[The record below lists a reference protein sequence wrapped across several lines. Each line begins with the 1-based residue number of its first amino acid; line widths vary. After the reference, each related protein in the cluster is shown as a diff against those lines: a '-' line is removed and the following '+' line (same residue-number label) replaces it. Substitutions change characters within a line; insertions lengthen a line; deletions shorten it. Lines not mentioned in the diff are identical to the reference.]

1 MDQTLAGQTIHI
13 VQAIHIGEIII
24 EECAFIDECAFIED
38 CAHNQFKY
46 NGIHITSI
54 YKYDVTNNRF
64 HTTNPALIREQ
75 IGEYAYNKLIPYL
88 LLDLI

>member
-1 MDQTLAGQTIHI
+1 MDQTLMDQTIHI

-24 EECAFIDECAFIED
+24 EECAFIED

-75 IGEYAYNKLIPYL
+75 IGEFAYNKLIPYL